1 MPAPAELLQLMQR
14 FEEQKEQYLNQAYNE
29 TQVRR
34 EFIDP
39 LLELLGWDVSNKAGY
54 AEQYKD
60 VVHEDSIKV
69 GGATKAP
76 DYSCRIGGQRKFF
89 VEAKKPAVSLF
100 RNPDPA
106 YQLRR
111 YGWSAKLP
119 LSILTN
125 FAEFAVYDCRVKPEQ
140 SDESF
145 QARIMYLTYDQ
156 LAEKW
161 DELLSLFSPEAIRKG
176 AFDRYAQDNKKK
188 RGTAEV
194 DSAFLEEISQW
205 REQLAE
211 NIALRNKESKLKSRD
226 LSYAV
231 QSTIDRLIFLRI
243 AEDRGIE
250 PYGRLLEL
258 TQGREI
264 YPTLTR
270 IFQTAD
276 AKYNS
281 GLFHFKEEKGRSND
295 SLDTFTLALKID
307 DKVLKEIIKR
317 LYYPDSPYQFNMIP
331 ADILGQVYEQFLG
344 KVIRLT
350 PKGQAK
356 IEDKPEVKKAGGVFY
371 TPTYIVQYIVEQTV
385 GRLLEGQTAGEKGT
399 ASQLKICDPSCGS
412 GSFLI
417 GAYQYLLDWH
427 LSQYTAAPEDIA
439 KWRKGKNPPLME
451 TELGGYR
458 LTINERKRILL
469 NNIYGVDIDQQAV
482 EVTKL
487 SLLLKVLEG
496 ETEQSLAGQMSL
508 LHERVLPDLSQNIKC
523 GNSLIAPDF
532 YESYTPTGEDE
543 EEAYRINVFDWHTAF
558 PQVFAAGGFSAVI
571 GNPPYVRQELLTEF
585 KPYLANKFKVFT
597 NTADLYVYFVEQ
609 GLHLLHPQGYFS
621 YIMANKWMKAKY
633 GQPLR
638 QWLKKQH
645 LVEIIDF
652 GDLPV
657 FPSASTYPCILVV
670 KKGETP
676 SSFFSTLVTS
686 LEFTHLN
693 QYIEENR
700 VSINTT
706 SLNDAGWTL
715 VDELSYGLLA
725 KLRHTGVSLGSFVDH
740 KIFMGLKTGL
750 NEAFVIDAHTK
761 EKLINEDPHSSELIK
776 PVFAGRDIKRYLSPQ
791 PHRFLILIPS
801 GWTKLNSGNS
811 NNPWK
816 WFEKQYPAIA
826 KHLSAF
832 ADIAKKRTDMG
843 DFWWELRSCAY
854 YDEFDKPKFI
864 LPDISLQGN
873 FMLDKTGGN
882 YCVNTAYIIG
892 SSDKYLLAILNSKLI
907 TFFYKH
913 LSSSYRGGY
922 LRFIYQYL
930 TQLPI
935 RTMDPNN
942 PSDKKL
948 HTQIVTQ
955 VERMLQLSE
964 RLASAK
970 TPQEKTVLQR
980 QIIATD
986 KQIDQLVYTLYGLT
1000 PEEIAL
1006 VEA

>member
-14 FEEQKEQYLNQAYNE
+14 FEEQKEQYFNQAYNE

-39 LLELLGWDVSNKAGY
+39 LLELLGWDVTNKAGY

-205 REQLAE
+205 REQLAA
-211 NIALRNKESKLKSRD
+211 NIALRNKEAKLKSRD

-281 GLFHFKEEKGRSND
+281 GLFHFKEEKGRSNE

-427 LSQYTAAPEDIA
+427 LSQYTAAPEEIT

-451 TELGGYR
+451 TESGGYR

-496 ETEQSLAGQMSL
+496 ETEQSLAGQMSF
-508 LHERVLPDLSQNIKC
+508 LHERVLPDLDQNVKC

-532 YESYTPTGEDE
+532 YESYTPTSEDE

-571 GNPPYVRQELLTEF
+571 GNPPW
-585 KPYLANKFKVFT
+585 
-597 NTADLYVYFVEQ
+597 
-609 GLHLLHPQGYFS
+609 G
-621 YIMANKWMKAKY
+621 
-633 GQPLR
+633 
-638 QWLKKQH
+638 
-645 LVEIIDF
+645 
-652 GDLPV
+652 
-657 FPSASTYPCILVV
+657 
-670 KKGETP
+670 
-676 SSFFSTLVTS
+676 
-686 LEFTHLN
+686 
-693 QYIEENR
+693 
-700 VSINTT
+700 
-706 SLNDAGWTL
+706 
-715 VDELSYGLLA
+715 
-725 KLRHTGVSLGSFVDH
+725 
-740 KIFMGLKTGL
+740 
-750 NEAFVIDAHTK
+750 
-761 EKLINEDPHSSELIK
+761 
-776 PVFAGRDIKRYLSPQ
+776 
-791 PHRFLILIPS
+791 
-801 GWTKLNSGNS
+801 
-811 NNPWK
+811 
-816 WFEKQYPAIA
+816 
-826 KHLSAF
+826 
-832 ADIAKKRTDMG
+832 ADIAKETNYLVKQYPSVPTKTKDSYLYFIEKILTLIKPSGFLGFLVPNTWLLINHAKEYRKKLLTLDVLEIIDYG
-843 DFWWELRSCAY
+843 DGVFKQATVESLSLIIRNEINTTGLCRAVRLS
-854 YDEFDKPKFI
+854 KGSKFI
-864 LPDISLQGN
+864 DHFVNKNLWLEDVYCRIILELNEEIHNLLKKLKANSELFENNCLIIWGIKPYQVGHGKPPQTREMVDKRIYHSEIQINEQWKPLLVGTNVNRYTLNFPGNSFIKYGEWLMYPSNEELILQPKILLRQTSSILRACYDANNYYCQNSL
-873 FMLDKTGGN
+873 FI
-882 YCVNTAYIIG
+882 VH
-892 SSDKYLLAILNSKLI
+892 SSKHDLYYLLALLNSKVI
-907 TFFYKH
+907 NFA
-913 LSSSYRGGY
+913 YRFGNPQTGKV
-922 LRFIYQYL
+922 FAEIKPSVVK
-930 TQLPI
+930 QLPI
-935 RTMDPNN
+935 QIIDF
-942 PSDKKL
+942 SDSKEKQT
-948 HTQIVTQ
+948 HDDIVHL
-955 VERMLQLSE
+955 VKRILQLNE
-964 RLASAK
+964 QLATAK

-980 QIIATD
+980 QITAVD
-986 KQIDQLVYTLYGLT
+986 RQIDQLVYTLYGLT